1 MPAREDAIK
10 DGVPGARLHR
20 QRVRYPVDSVTQPN
34 IRAASPEAAIPP
46 KAAQPLP
53 HFEIK
58 ELQALLQRSVE
69 IEEPGAEPQADAPQA
84 KVARPATVVQPTKSG
99 KAGIWMRRGLKA
111 ALGLALAVVLGWGP
125 LNTLLTPTSVEAV
138 INARVIALRSPI
150 GGEIVAD
157 APLPTAGSMVAGNA
171 VLLKVVNPRA
181 DRGGLDQLQAD
192 LDMLRDEQP
201 ILAAKRDA
209 MVAAQAALVDQ
220 TETFVTARGRELEAR
235 MGELEAE
242 IAMADAKNI
251 DAQAALARADK
262 LVSKGAM
269 STAERDRARRDAAV
283 AEATL
288 NQMRHRLDGAKVEL
302 DAIKAGQ
309 FVGDEYNNKPSSAQ
323 QADDLK
329 LRIAEINA
337 EIATREARAKRI
349 ASELAAEQKRYAAR
363 AEYTLTVP
371 ADGRVWEVKTSPGE
385 QVVQGQDLMHV
396 LDCSAAVVTATVSES
411 VYNHLRVGTPARF
424 RLRDGQTTYQ
434 GEVVNLTGIAGAAA
448 NYAIEPSALIKE
460 PYRVTVAVK
469 GLDTGANCGI
479 GRTGHVYFDD
489 LSKSEGM
496 FASWLGG

>member
-1 MPAREDAIK
+1 LLVE
-10 DGVPGARLHR
+10 
-20 QRVRYPVDSVTQPN
+20 SVTTLNVIAPDST
-34 IRAASPEAAIPP
+34 AAAEAPAKPV
-46 KAAQPLP
+46 QPLP

-69 IEEPGAEPQADAPQA
+69 IEEPGAEPQTDAPPQA
-84 KVARPATVVQPTKSG
+84 KVSRPPTVVKPGRVGT
-99 KAGIWMRRGLKA
+99 WMRRGLKA
-111 ALGLALAVVLGWGP
+111 ALGLALAAVLGWGP
-125 LNTLLTPTSVEAV
+125 LNTLLTPASVEAV
-138 INARVIALRSPI
+138 VNARVIALRSPI
-150 GGEIVAD
+150 GGEIVVEQ
-157 APLPTAGSMVAGNA
+157 PLPSAGSMVAGNA
-171 VLLKVVNPRA
+171 VLLKVVNARA

-209 MVAAQAALVDQ
+209 LIAAQAALTDQ
-220 TETFVTARGRELEAR
+220 TDAFMTARAREVEAKV
-235 MGELEAE
+235 GEYQAE
-242 IAMADAKNI
+242 IAIAEAKNI
-251 DAQAALARADK
+251 DAKAALGRAEK
-262 LVSKGAM
+262 LLAKGAM
-269 STAERDRARRDAAV
+269 SSAERDRASRDAAV

-288 NQMRHRLDGAKVEL
+288 AQMRHRLEGVKVEQ
-302 DAIKAGQ
+302 DAIRAGH
-309 FVGDEYNNKPSSAQ
+309 FVGEEYNDKPSSAQ

-337 EIATREARAKRI
+337 EMATRDARAKRI
-349 ASELAAEQKRYAAR
+349 VNEIAAEEKRYAQR
-363 AEYTLTVP
+363 TEYTLKVP

-385 QVVQGQDLMHV
+385 QVAAGQDLLHV

-424 RLRDGQTTYQ
+424 RLRDAQTEYK

-460 PYRVTVAVK
+460 PYRVTVAVN
-469 GLDTGANCGI
+469 GLAAGASCGI

-496 FASWLGG
+496 VSSWLSR